1 MSTSNYSVYY
11 DSEAVK
17 TLKELQDIKIEKKK
31 SFLVEGYNRSKKIL
45 NSLKKKKKKKKK
57 CEFIM
62 LRFKLS
68 FILKLSH

>member
-17 TLKELQDIKIEKKK
+17 TLKELQDIKIEKK

-45 NSLKKKKKKKKK
+45 NSLKKKKKKKK
-57 CEFIM
+57 M
-62 LRFKLS
+62 
-68 FILKLSH
+68 

>member
-17 TLKELQDIKIEKKK
+17 TLKELQDIKIEKK

-45 NSLKKKKKKKKK
+45 NSLKKKKKKKKNV
-57 CEFIM
+57 
-62 LRFKLS
+62 S
-68 FILKLSH
+68 S